1 MSCGSQGGGAK
12 RRANKNRNKRPWLKL
27 RSKPVVAQERMD
39 AGDDDDDEEVEGRED
54 IAKVKDNEIERPD
67 DDDGED
73 SLGAAAGNFR
83 VKKSRGKERRRRRR
97 RRRKWFIGAATV
109 WQDGVLT
116 FCE

>member
-67 DDDGED
+67 DVDGED

-83 VKKSRGKERRRRRR
+83 VKKSRGKEREEEGEEEEVVHWRCYSVAR
-97 RRRKWFIGAATV
+97 WGF
-109 WQDGVLT
+109 DVL
-116 FCE
+116 

>member
-67 DDDGED
+67 DD
-73 SLGAAAGNFR
+73 SLEAAAGNFR
-83 VKKSRGKERRRRRR
+83 VKKSRGKEKEVEEEVVHWGCYSVAR
-97 RRRKWFIGAATV
+97 WGF
-109 WQDGVLT
+109 DFL
-116 FCE
+116 